1 MRGKRE
7 VGESGA
13 AMLEFVL
20 VAGMTMLLLFAIVDF
35 GFAMNAQLVIASA
48 AREGARRAAI
58 DGGAS
63 EQARRRIR
71 EHLALG
77 RIDPDKAEITINPP
91 KAGYGGTVTVFVSY
105 QYPFITPMIRS
116 LGGDSLRLKAGASSR
131 SEKVR

>member
-1 MRGKRE
+1 MQKRI
-7 VGESGA
+7 GTDESGV

-20 VAGMTMLLLFAIVDF
+20 VAGMTILLLFAIVDF

-48 AREGARRAAI
+48 AREGARRAAV

-63 EQARRRIR
+63 EQAERRIR

-77 RIDPDKAEITINPP
+77 RINPDQAEITINP
-91 KAGYGGTVTVFVSY
+91 KNAGYGGTVTVSVSY
-105 QYPFITPMIRS
+105 KYPLITPMVRS
-116 LGGDSLRLKAGASSR
+116 LAGDYLRLKAGAFSR